1 MAISHSNTITPSP
14 LFPSKKG
21 VLELVTLKII
31 RTSAFPYSL
40 LNGLIVLSR
49 KIVCEGTKFSENS
62 RYNNSSSLKIM
73 THILKNLFKEP
84 FELAFKWKLG
94 LLLQVILHLYV
105 TIIGSFFGSVH
116 SRFSLSYQR
125 HTTALGTRI
134 SKFGSG
140 FIGGIFYVEMCSS
153 FINQSSNWRLFN
165 SKQIFISFLISE
177 ILLHQR

>member
-1 MAISHSNTITPSP
+1 MVISHSNTITPSS
-14 LFPSKKG
+14 LSPSKKR

-49 KIVCEGTKFSENS
+49 KILCESTKFSENC
-62 RYNNSSSLKIM
+62 RYNNFQFLENNDSYFKKL
-73 THILKNLFKEP
+73 LKEP

-94 LLLQVILHLYV
+94 LLFQVILHLYV
-105 TIIGSFFGSVH
+105 TIIVSFFGSVH

-134 SKFGSG
+134 SKFCSS
-140 FIGGIFYVEMCSS
+140 FIGGIFHIEMRSS

-177 ILLHQR
+177 ILHLR

>member
-40 LNGLIVLSR
+40 LNGLIVVSR

-116 SRFSLSYQR
+116 SRFSLNFVQVLLVVSFMSKC
-125 HTTALGTRI
+125 ALVLLI
-134 SKFGSG
+134 NLVIDDYLIVSK
-140 FIGGIFYVEMCSS
+140 YLY
-153 FINQSSNWRLFN
+153 LF
-165 SKQIFISFLISE
+165 
-177 ILLHQR
+177 